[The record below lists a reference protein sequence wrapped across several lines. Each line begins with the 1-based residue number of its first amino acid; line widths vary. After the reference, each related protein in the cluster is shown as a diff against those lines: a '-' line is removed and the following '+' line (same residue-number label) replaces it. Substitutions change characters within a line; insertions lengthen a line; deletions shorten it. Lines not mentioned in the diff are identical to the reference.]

1 MVTKWNDEY
10 WLLLM
15 QLYLCK
21 PMGTKPL
28 YSRGMVDL
36 SLELHLSPQYLY
48 RKMMQL
54 RRLDT
59 PRIER
64 LWNTYAKNPQKL
76 SKGVK
81 LLRKMQG
88 FNNASTFYEG
98 VEVNESFE
106 TEFKPL
112 AECEKLTP
120 MMLVII
126 LDLYFRLT
134 PNTMVEQTPE
144 IKSLAQMMG
153 ITTPLIIEVMM
164 IFQVLD
170 PCLRRSELPDSP
182 LVEPCKQIW
191 QRFGNDDPTRLAAY
205 AAQLHEYFR

>member
-15 QLYLCK
+15 QLYLRK

-28 YSRGMVDL
+28 YSRGMVNL
-36 SLELHLSPQYLY
+36 ALELHLSPQYLY

-64 LWNTYAKNPQKL
+64 LWNTYANNPQEL

-88 FNNASTFYEG
+88 FNNAATFYEG

-112 AECEKLTP
+112 PECDQLTP

-126 LDLYFRLT
+126 LDLF
-134 PNTMVEQTPE
+134 
-144 IKSLAQMMG
+144 
-153 ITTPLIIEVMM
+153 IIEAMD

-170 PCLRRSELPDSP
+170 PCLRRTDMPESC
-182 LVEPCKQIW
+182 LVAPCRQVW